1 MDISTETL
9 EEVKQS
15 MCDEYCKWPNE
26 YNEMQEVKFWDD
38 GSVAYHSMQRIPLEE
53 SDICKNCPLNKL

>member
-9 EEVKQS
+9 EEVKQA

-26 YNEMQEVKFWDD
+26 YNEIQEIQVFSDVN
-38 GSVAYHSMQRIPLEE
+38 SSFHLMQRIPLED
-53 SDICKNCPLNKL
+53 SDICRSCPLNRL